1 MPTLLELVGIEVPA
15 DLPGASWADSLR
27 GESEIDER
35 VGCYQAHRGAVHGN
49 AARDSDKK
57 RSKGLLWVGVIH
69 NGRKEM
75 IKVSRQLIQIYDIV
89 ADPGELTTLASVDT
103 KPSDALA
110 ACFGRIT
117 EGLGSLDK
125 LAVQKLDD
133 ETVEQLKALGYLE

>member
-1 MPTLLELVGIEVPA
+1 MHG
-15 DLPGASWADSLR
+15 DS
-27 GESEIDER
+27 
-35 VGCYQAHRGAVHGN
+35 
-49 AARDSDKK
+49 ARDSDKK

-69 NGRKEM
+69 DDRKEM
-75 IKVSRQLIQIYDIV
+75 IKVNRQVIQIYDIA

-103 KPSDALA
+103 RPSDDLA
-110 ACFGRIT
+110 ACLGRIT